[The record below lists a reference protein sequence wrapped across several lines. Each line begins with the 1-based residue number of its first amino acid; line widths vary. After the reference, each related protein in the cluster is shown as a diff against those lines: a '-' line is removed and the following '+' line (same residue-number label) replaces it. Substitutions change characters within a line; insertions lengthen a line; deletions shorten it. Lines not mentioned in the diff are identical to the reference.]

1 MSLCILLQI
10 YCTKS
15 PTYKV
20 QFQEHIHK
28 FSLLIKSELA
38 KVPNDKISYIVLY
51 CNRFIILFIQ
61 ITHKKHK
68 NKENILILQYSTSKS
83 TVVSTTFGV
92 QGLPSCEQARTV
104 TSWRREKRW
113 EMAELKDDQQQEMEG
128 KLQFHSYLMLRAQV
142 LFPSKN
148 QMHVRIFESS

>member
-61 ITHKKHK
+61 IMHKKTK
-68 NKENILILQYSTSKS
+68 KTFLILQYSTLKS
-83 TVVSTTFGV
+83 AVRQLAHRGWH
-92 QGLPSCEQARTV
+92 QGNR
-104 TSWRREKRW
+104 
-113 EMAELKDDQQQEMEG
+113 QEES
-128 KLQFHSYLMLRAQV
+128 LYLL
-142 LFPSKN
+142 LSP
-148 QMHVRIFESS
+148 